1 MRMSKQLINH
11 LEHSYTTIWSSR
23 MQILSE
29 LGATSR
35 ADDDVLGNGSGIVDS
50 LKVATL
56 AVLKVQ

>member
-1 MRMSKQLINH
+1 
-11 LEHSYTTIWSSR
+11 

-50 LKVATL
+50 LRVATL